1 MNTILD
7 KTKSDALI
15 KKISNK
21 FLFRIYLWNKLPSAF
36 WSGVQLQ
43 QIDYTQATA
52 SVPFK
57 RFTQNPFRS
66 TYFACLAMAAEL
78 STGILSI
85 VALAAAPKKVSMLVV
100 KLEAEYFKKATERTF
115 FTCVDGDKIFEA
127 IEKTIATGEAV
138 EVKCESIG
146 KNTAGELIAKF
157 YLTWSYKVKEV

>member
-1 MNTILD
+1 MNIILD
-7 KTKSDALI
+7 KSKSDALI

-21 FLFRIYLWNKLPSAF
+21 FLFRVYLWNKLPSAF

-43 QIDYTQATA
+43 HIDYTQAIA

-85 VALAAAPKKVSMLVV
+85 VALTSAPKKVSMLVL

-115 FTCVDGDKIFEA
+115 FTCVDGNKIFAA

-146 KNTAGELIAKF
+146 KNAAGELIAKF